1 MPQKTYLR
9 TLLLR
14 RFNWVEEHS
23 LELARAHGYGKVTP
37 ALSRLFGNMGGHP
50 TGLSDL
56 SRRMGITRQAVHKL
70 ACEAAKLG
78 LVEFV
83 PSVTDARVVCLQF
96 TKAGWM
102 MSADAARSFEEIE
115 ARIKSQIG
123 ARNLAELKRLLALP
137 WDATEARKP

>member
-1 MPQKTYLR
+1 MPQKTFLR
-9 TLLLR
+9 NLLLR

-23 LELARAHGYGKVTP
+23 LELARAHGYGSVTP

-50 TGLSDL
+50 AGLSDL
-56 SRRMGITRQAVHKL
+56 SRRMGISRQAVHKL
-70 ACEAAKLG
+70 ANEAAKLG

-83 PSVTDARVVCLQF
+83 PSVTDTRVVCLQF
-96 TKAGWM
+96 TKAGWT

-123 ARNLAELKRLLALP
+123 AKNLIELKRLLALP
-137 WDATEARKP
+137 WDATESKKP